1 MVKRP
6 VVKAA
11 FGIRKQEDRCSMRIA
26 VLTGGGDCPG
36 LNGAVKWV
44 TKTAL
49 DPLLEEK
56 RSIKFDVLGIKE
68 GWKGLVEVDSR

>member
-1 MVKRP
+1 
-6 VVKAA
+6 
-11 FGIRKQEDRCSMRIA
+11 MRIA

-49 DPLLEEK
+49 DPVLEER
-56 RSIKFDVLGIKE
+56 RSFKCDVLGIKE
-68 GWKGLVEVDSR
+68 GWKGLVYV